1 MPGLYYME
9 LLRVGDA
16 AERAG
21 AMLQKLAQDEG
32 SGPILYYSS
41 DTVLIQYND
50 KFLT

>member
-9 LLRVGDA
+9 LLRAGNA

-21 AMLQKLAQDEG
+21 AVLQKLARDEG

-50 KFLT
+50 KSLT